1 MAEMQV
7 ILPIYI
13 IMTGENWTALFVQQ
27 SGRGPIVHWEGFRP
41 QRGAGIGG
49 ILRRIIKL
57 VPAFAASPVGQTL
70 INTGKSIFD
79 DVRQGVDMKE
89 SLKKNARQAVRNMTG
104 VGKQRGKG
112 RVIGYIRGGPKKRKV
127 APKTL
132 RRAFIPM

>member
-1 MAEMQV
+1 
-7 ILPIYI
+7 
-13 IMTGENWTALFVQQ
+13 MTDENWTALFVHQ

-49 ILRRIIKL
+49 ILCRIFKL

-70 INTGKSIFD
+70 INTGKNVLS
-79 DVRQGVDMKE
+79 DVSQGMDVKE
-89 SLKKNARQAVRNMTG
+89 SFKKNATQAVRNMTG

>member
-1 MAEMQV
+1 
-7 ILPIYI
+7 
-13 IMTGENWTALFVQQ
+13 MTDENWTALFVHQ

-49 ILRRIIKL
+49 ILRRIFKL

-70 INTGKSIFD
+70 INTGKNVLS
-79 DVRQGVDMKE
+79 DVSQGMDVKE
-89 SLKKNARQAVRNMTG
+89 SFKKNATQTVRNMTG

-112 RVIGYIRGGPKKRKV
+112 RVIGYIRGDPKKRKV